1 MEVLEVLAAQR
12 TTLCIVELGIQQF
25 VFEGDLEVVCKA
37 LTDVDFFHSAI
48 GHIIKDVV
56 FTISSLRTHASS
68 HTRWQGNSIT
78 HALDKRVRLSF
89 VLLVWMK
96 HVLPGIL
103 NLFFFY
109 FLAT

>member
-68 HTRWQGNSIT
+68 HTRWQG
-78 HALDKRVRLSF
+78 K
-89 VLLVWMK
+89 LVFF
-96 HVLPGIL
+96 LFSSYL
-103 NLFFFY
+103 NNIASYY
-109 FLAT
+109 FLKKK

>member
-1 MEVLEVLAAQR
+1 MEVLEVLAARR
-12 TTLCIVELGIQQF
+12 TTLCIVELGIPQF

-37 LTDVDFFHSAI
+37 LTDADFFHSAI

-78 HALDKRVRLSF
+78 HALDKKIRISF
-89 VLLVWMK
+89 LLLVWMK

-103 NLFFFY
+103 NLL
-109 FLAT
+109 FLIF